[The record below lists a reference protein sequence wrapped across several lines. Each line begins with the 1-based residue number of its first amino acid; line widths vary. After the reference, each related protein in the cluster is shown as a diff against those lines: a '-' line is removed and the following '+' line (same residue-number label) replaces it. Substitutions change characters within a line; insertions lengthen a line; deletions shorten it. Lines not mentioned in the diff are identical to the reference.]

1 MDRIL
6 PALAEAEPGVY
17 LVRSDDGRLRQ
28 VHRHQ
33 GSEYALVDIV
43 EFFELGTV
51 IEDLAVD
58 IVEFDRKELREL
70 KAMVDAY
77 RADYPPDFIAMCRDI
92 HEEAIG
98 VDGDV
103 VRFYGNF

>member
-6 PALAEAEPGVY
+6 PELAEAEPGVY
-17 LVRSDDGRLRQ
+17 LVDGDGALRL

-33 GSEYALVDIV
+33 GGEYMLTEIV

-51 IEDLAVD
+51 IEELAID
-58 IVEFDRKELREL
+58 ILEFNREELRGL
-70 KAMVDAY
+70 KAMIDAY
-77 RADYPPDFIAMCRDI
+77 RADYPPEFIAMCLDI

-98 VDGDV
+98 VSGDL

>member
-6 PALAEAEPGVY
+6 PELAEAEPGVY
-17 LVRSDDGRLRQ
+17 LVTSDGALRQ
-28 VHRHQ
+28 VHLHQ
-33 GSEYALVDIV
+33 GGEYLLTDIT

-51 IEDLAVD
+51 IEELAVD

-70 KAMVDAY
+70 KSMVDAY
-77 RADYPPDFIAMCRDI
+77 RADYPPDFIAMCLDI

-98 VDGDV
+98 VDGDT

>member
-6 PALAEAEPGVY
+6 PALADAEPGVY
-17 LVRSDDGRLRQ
+17 LVQPDGTLRQ
-28 VHRHQ
+28 VHAHQ
-33 GSEYALVDIV
+33 GGDYALTDIL

-51 IEDLAVD
+51 VDELAVD

-77 RADYPPDFIAMCRDI
+77 RGDYPPDFIQMCRDV

-98 VDGDV
+98 VAGDM

>member
-1 MDRIL
+1 MEVL
-6 PALAEAEPGVY
+6 PQLAEADPGVY
-17 LVRSDDGRLRQ
+17 LVEADGKLRQ
-28 VHRHQ
+28 VHVHR

-51 IEDLAVD
+51 IDELAVD

-70 KAMVDAY
+70 KALADAY
-77 RADYPPDFIAMCRDI
+77 RDDYPADFISMCLDVHRGSI
-92 HEEAIG
+92 AVE
-98 VDGDV
+98 GDEP